1 MVHPDGF
8 RVLLGMLADHSDGR
22 RLSADE
28 KRQLDDLE
36 QRLLH
41 GPAASPRSVP
51 VGLAAA
57 REPLQRMLLL
67 AGVVVTGALLVLAV
81 VVGGPGGLA
90 ATAVALIATSAVC
103 LLPRLAT
110 RARRR

>member
-1 MVHPDGF
+1 MVQSYGF
-8 RVLLGMLADHSDGR
+8 RVLRRMLADHSDGR

-36 QRLLH
+36 HRLLH
-41 GPAASPRSVP
+41 GPAATPRTVP
-51 VGLAAA
+51 VGLAAT

-67 AGVVVTGALLVLAV
+67 AGIVAAGALLVLAV

-90 ATAVALIATSAVC
+90 ATAVALIATAFVC
-103 LLPRLAT
+103 LFPRLSA
-110 RARRR
+110 RIRRR